1 MAMLIRLFV
10 QTVLSA
16 IQQMIANKVRA
27 FLTTLGIIIGVW
39 AITAVIAA
47 VTALNGFVLKQFEDF
62 GSNRIELW
70 GQLPRSQRFT
80 RNDWQ
85 RVRLTLSDAD
95 AIRKN
100 AKSIEMVALTSNLRG
115 SRVRAGEIEQGG
127 VRVTC
132 IEPQFLDIDK
142 RVVLR
147 GRPLAESDSTDEL
160 PVCIV
165 NDRAIDELRLNNGG
179 VGEYITINDR
189 RFLIVGVMETKVMG
203 PMFGGDDAQTEILV
217 PFRQVYKL
225 QGQFFWIQAAMKM
238 KPGNEV
244 EDVKEEI
251 RFILRKHRMLKPE
264 EEDTFEMF
272 IFESVLRNMRAM
284 ASGLTAAASILVGIS
299 LLVGGVGIMNIML
312 VSVSERTREIGLR
325 KALGANPLVVLLQFL
340 IEAIILCLMG
350 GLIGLLFGQLTVLG
364 MQAAGRSNESFSA
377 MSTAEIPTS
386 AIALAL
392 GFSAGVGI
400 IFGMW
405 PAIKAARLDPIEA
418 LRHE

>member
-1 MAMLIRLFV
+1 MGMLIRLFV

-16 IQQMIANKVRA
+16 IQQMAANKVRA

-47 VTALNGFVLKQFEDF
+47 VTSLNTFVLKGFEDF
-62 GSNRIELW
+62 GANRIELW
-70 GQLPRSQRFT
+70 GQIPRSQRHS
-80 RNDWQ
+80 RSDWQ
-85 RVRLTLSDAD
+85 RVRLTISDAD
-95 AIRKN
+95 AIRKH
-100 AKSIEMVALTSNLRG
+100 AKSVEMVALTSNLRG
-115 SRVRAGEIEQGG
+115 ARIRSGEIEQGG

-132 IEPQFLDIDK
+132 IEPQFMDIDK
-142 RVVLR
+142 RVILR
-147 GRPLAESDSTDEL
+147 GRPLTDSDSTDEL

-165 NDRAIDELRLNNGG
+165 NDRAIDELHLDNGG
-179 VGEYITINDR
+179 VGEYINLNDR
-189 RFLIVGVMETKVMG
+189 RFLIVGVMETKSMG

-225 QGQFFWIQAAMKM
+225 QGPFFWIQAALKM
-238 KPGNEV
+238 KPGSEV
-244 EDVKEEI
+244 EDVQEEI
-251 RFILRKHRMLKPE
+251 RFILRKHRMLKPQ

-272 IFESVLRNMRAM
+272 IFESILRNMRGIAT
-284 ASGLTAAASILVGIS
+284 GLTAAASVLVGIS

-340 IEAIILCLMG
+340 IEAVILCLMG
-350 GLIGLLFGQLTVLG
+350 GLIGLILGQLSVLG
-364 MQAAGRSNESFSA
+364 MQAAGRGNEALSA
-377 MSTAEIPTS
+377 LAGAEIPPS
-386 AIALAL
+386 AIALAF
-392 GFSAGVGI
+392 GFSAAVGI

>member
-1 MAMLIRLFV
+1 MAMIVRLFV

-70 GQLPRSQRFT
+70 GQLPQSQR
-80 RNDWQ
+80 RAGGDWQ
-85 RVRLTLSDAD
+85 RVRLKLSDAD
-95 AIRKN
+95 AIREH

-115 SRVRAGEIEQGG
+115 ARIRAGEMEKAG

-160 PVCIV
+160 PVCLV
-165 NDRAIDELRLNNGG
+165 NDRAIDELRLNDGG

-203 PMFGGDDAQTEILV
+203 PMFGGDDAQTEIMV
-217 PFRQVYKL
+217 PFAQVYKL

-238 KPGNEV
+238 KPGNEI

-264 EEDTFEMF
+264 DEDTFEMF
-272 IFESVLRNMRAM
+272 IFESVLRSMRGM

-325 KALGANPLVVLLQFL
+325 KALGANSAVVLLQFL

-350 GLIGLLFGQLTVLG
+350 GLIGLLLGQMSVLG

-377 MSTAEIPTS
+377 MSAAEIPPS

-392 GFSAGVGI
+392 GFSAAVGI